1 MDVSKGRPHRMEQP
15 RPFKGKY
22 FTEYVS
28 EPRALEAFGLAQDA
42 EATLLD
48 SDVRIDQSPLVEAC
62 PTSAIG
68 VWTNIALLAIIH
80 AWGSAS

>member
-1 MDVSKGRPHRMEQP
+1 MEERRPV
-15 RPFKGKY
+15 KGKC
-22 FTEYVS
+22 FTEYVN
-28 EPRALEAFGLAQDA
+28 EPRALEALGLVQDA

-48 SDVRIDQSPLVEAC
+48 SDVRIDQSPKVEAC

-68 VWTNIALLAIIH
+68 VWTSIALLAIIH

>member
-1 MDVSKGRPHRMEQP
+1 MEEP
-15 RPFKGKY
+15 RPVKGKY

-28 EPRALEAFGLAQDA
+28 EPPALEALGLVQDA
-42 EATLLD
+42 EATVLD
-48 SDVRIDQSPLVEAC
+48 SNVRIDQSPQVEAC

-68 VWTNIALLAIIH
+68 VWTSIALLAIIH